1 MTIPVI
7 ACIVLG
13 ALLFVVLV
21 LLAGQLQHNRTLRRG
36 IAEEELDPFHEAVYE
51 EIEYKLA
58 RQGTYDAPRRG
69 DFLSDELP
77 SDYDDVEDSEGNP
90 IPGESMPSLEGE
102 TPGYYDDAVP
112 MNSNPEDLSGDF
124 HSDKLPSGY
133 YDVEDS
139 EGNPIQGKGT
149 GVFPHSPGEESA
161 RAALPP
167 EEGPAAPDRTDYDD
181 VGEESPG
188 EGGAL

>member
-1 MTIPVI
+1 M
-7 ACIVLG
+7 G
-13 ALLFVVLV
+13 S
-21 LLAGQLQHNRTLRRG
+21 
-36 IAEEELDPFHEAVYE
+36 
-51 EIEYKLA
+51 
-58 RQGTYDAPRRG
+58 
-69 DFLSDELP
+69 FLSDELP

-112 MNSNPEDLSGDF
+112 MNSNPEHLSGEFLQTSPVEKPCTKPSLGERSF
-124 HSDKLPSGY
+124 HSDELPSGY
-133 YDVEDS
+133 YDVENS
-139 EGNPIQGKGT
+139 EGNPIQG
-149 GVFPHSPGEESA
+149 FPLTPHGEESA

-167 EEGPAAPDRTDYDD
+167 EEGPTAPDRTDYDD

>member
-1 MTIPVI
+1 M
-7 ACIVLG
+7 
-13 ALLFVVLV
+13 
-21 LLAGQLQHNRTLRRG
+21 LRRG

-58 RQGTYDAPRRG
+58 RQGTYGAPRRG
-69 DFLSDELP
+69 SFLSDELP

-102 TPGYYDDAVP
+102 TLGYYYNAVP
-112 MNSNPEDLSGDF
+112 MNSNPDDLSG
-124 HSDKLPSGY
+124 
-133 YDVEDS
+133 
-139 EGNPIQGKGT
+139 
-149 GVFPHSPGEESA
+149 FPLTPPGEESA